1 MFSQL
6 HKKKISLLVSQ
17 VFFKLPQDNCI
28 TVISG
33 ANGLVDREYVDQIA
47 DKIIESDVCWYKL
60 RFR

>member
-6 HKKKISLLVSQ
+6 HKKKNIFTGIASI
-17 VFFKLPQDNCI
+17 FKLPQDNCI

-47 DKIIESDVCWYKL
+47 DKNHRKRC
-60 RFR
+60 FAGTN